1 MAGYGSSDEELNTL
15 AQSLASPSGHKFG
28 EDPELLRMAQSLGP
42 SSAGSTPTIPRNPNA
57 PRRNA
62 AQIAAAAPEGPAP
75 EWGQV
80 PGLAAQHLLPDVG
93 ENIRGIGTALTHPQE
108 TLAALSAVGKGMAS
122 QLSGA
127 MGFVQD
133 AAKKQKE
140 EATAKTFEAPYI
152 KTYAPLLKGDT
163 SGVRRALA
171 ERPFSTLTDIATP
184 LIPAEG
190 AASVGAKLAKG
201 AGMAKT
207 AAALEGV
214 AKAANVTRKII
225 DPTELAIRA
234 GKTITGAG
242 GSLVRALHSVP
253 SGVAPVYL
261 KEAAAAGASPF
272 SSQGR
277 AYLSHYF
284 GAPAS
289 EVQTAMR
296 KAGADYSR
304 ASYLGQQAD
313 KLALS
318 GTNPSYQPVYDAIA
332 AARKKIDP
340 AGLRQAEGL
349 SSAPRNLPSM
359 GQGWKNAQGL
369 AGRGLELHPEAHDA
383 LDRLE
388 ASVRATEAASLHPN
402 APEELKGVMGLDSLR
417 NGVGEMASS
426 MPNNTTKNVLMDV
439 YKQGFLPALEDAFP
453 GYQDLSETAKMKM
466 SHVNDIMRTVGA
478 NPNGK
483 ASATSDVRRALK
495 NVPTEGGKNLFDEL
509 SAKSPSLLEKI
520 TDKLTGRK
528 PRIVVGNPNL
538 PAMLAGQATQDWGT
552 RNLLNA
558 FLSSPVA
565 AAVDP
570 SLAVLPFIASS
581 PKLAGAIHYGAGLAG
596 GATGKAARLARAP
609 IYGGQALSAASPILP
624 EDNQET
630 PAPIQK
636 VVSAI
641 EGHEGLGKEKSG
653 STTATGP
660 GQFVDATFLD
670 TFKAALPERA
680 AMMSDDQIKALH
692 GTPEGDKIQH
702 EVLLPYLTSTNAGKL
717 QDAGIEPTPGN
728 IYLAHLLNV
737 ETAKSFLNAPDN
749 ALAASV
755 LPANYMNKGN
765 ASWLAGKTV
774 GEVKAWAKS
783 QIEGRIAVQD
793 QATSNAAT
801 GGRIQRASG
810 GRIDSGRHEAL
821 VNKLMKKAERAKSVS
836 NKVTEP
842 LLEVPDKAIVKALDM
857 AQQAI

>member
-1 MAGYGSSDEELNTL
+1 MAGYGSSDEELNNL

-42 SSAGSTPTIPRNPNA
+42 SSAGSKPAAPQDPNA

-62 AQIAAAAPEGPAP
+62 AQLAAAAPEAPAP

-93 ENIRGIGTALTHPQE
+93 ENIRGIGTALTHPKE

-133 AAKKQKE
+133 AAKKKKDE
-140 EATAKTFEAPYI
+140 ETAKTFEAPYI

-163 SGVRRALA
+163 SGLRTSLGY
-171 ERPFSTLTDIATP
+171 RPFSTLTDIATP

-190 AASVGAKLAKG
+190 AASAGAKLAKG
-201 AGMAKT
+201 AGMART

-234 GKTITGAG
+234 GKTVTGAG
-242 GSLVRALHSVP
+242 GSLVRAAHSIP
-253 SGVAPVYL
+253 SGVAAPIL
-261 KEAAAAGASPF
+261 EDISKFGSRPFGAQS
-272 SSQGR
+272 R
-277 AYLSHYF
+277 AYLAHYF
-284 GAPAS
+284 GAPAA
-289 EVQTAMR
+289 EVQSGMR
-296 KAGADYSR
+296 KA
-304 ASYLGQQAD
+304 ASDINTDLYLGQQAD
-313 KLALS
+313 KMALS
-318 GTNPSYQPVYDAIA
+318 GTNPSYQPVYNAID
-332 AARKKIDP
+332 AARKKLDP
-340 AGLRQAEGL
+340 AGLRRTEGL
-349 SSAPRNLPSM
+349 AAAPRDLPSM
-359 GQGWKNAQGL
+359 GQGWKKSQGL
-369 AGRGLELHPEAHDA
+369 AGKGLEMFPDAHDA

-402 APEELKGVMGLDSLR
+402 APAELKGIMGLDGLR
-417 NGVGEMASS
+417 SGVGEMASS
-426 MPNNTTKNVLMDV
+426 MPSTATKNALMDV
-439 YKQGFLPALEDAFP
+439 YHQGFVPALEQAFP
-453 GYQDLSETAKMKM
+453 GYKDLSETAKLKM
-466 SHVNDIMRTVGA
+466 AHINDIMKTLGA
-478 NPNGK
+478 NPRGK
-483 ASATSDVRRALK
+483 AGATADVRKALK
-495 NVPTEGGKNLFDEL
+495 AIKTEGGKNLFDEL
-509 SAKSPSLLEKI
+509 TAK
-520 TDKLTGRK
+520 
-528 PRIVVGNPNL
+528 NPNL
-538 PAMLAGQATQDWGT
+538 PAMLAGQATQNWGAE
-552 RNLLNA
+552 NLLGA
-558 FLSSPVA
+558 FLTSPVA
-565 AAVDP
+565 AALHP
-570 SLAVLPFIASS
+570 SLAMAPFFASS
-581 PKLAGAIHYGAGLAG
+581 PKMAGALHYGAGLAG
-596 GATGKAARLARAP
+596 GATGAAARLARAP
-609 IYGGQALSAASPILP
+609 MYGGQALSAASPVLP
-624 EDNQET
+624 EDNQKT
-630 PAPIQK
+630 SAPIQK

-641 EGHEGLGKEKSG
+641 EGHEGLGKERSG
-653 STTATGP
+653 STSAEGP

-670 TFKAALPERA
+670 TFKAALPDRA
-680 AMMSDDQIKALH
+680 ATMTDDQIMALH
-692 GTPEGDKIQH
+692 GTPEGNKIQH

-737 ETAKSFLNAPDN
+737 ETAKSFLNAPDDT
-749 ALAASV
+749 LAASV
-755 LPANYMNKGN
+755 LPSNYMNRGN

-783 QIEGRIAVQD
+783 QIEGRIAAQE
-793 QATSNAAT
+793 QSTPTAAT